1 MEENLRID
9 ELIEMGGHLELTCP
23 LMLFLE
29 ADDLE
34 PESVDMP
41 DIEKSNEKA
50 YAIIAIGQESKIQVL
65 SRKLNAIYGVVIE
78 AKDPVQLTNFESC
91 AVEPVSGEAVNGHK
105 FVTTWKD
112 LEFSIQEYKKGQK

>member
-29 ADDLE
+29 DDDLE
-34 PESVDMP
+34 QHP
-41 DIEKSNEKA
+41 DDEHPNEKM
-50 YAIIAIGQESKIQVL
+50 YAIIAIAQESKIQVL
-65 SRKLNAIYGVVIE
+65 SRKLNAIYGVITE

-91 AVEPVSGEAVNGHK
+91 AVEPVSDKAVNGHK
-105 FVTTWKD
+105 FVTTWAD
-112 LEFSIQEYKKGQK
+112 LEFAIQEHKRGQKE